1 MALTDQVNLAAN
13 VNFQNRVQQS
23 MIAAAIAISNEA
35 LTTGYHN
42 LRAKLAKAIINTPA
56 SYAPLFTKAVVTDA
70 TVQADAGTV
79 TGANSDTQQAL
90 VTDAHINNAVSSVFN
105 SFFAYND

>member
-42 LRAKLAKAIINTPA
+42 LRAKLAKAIINTPG